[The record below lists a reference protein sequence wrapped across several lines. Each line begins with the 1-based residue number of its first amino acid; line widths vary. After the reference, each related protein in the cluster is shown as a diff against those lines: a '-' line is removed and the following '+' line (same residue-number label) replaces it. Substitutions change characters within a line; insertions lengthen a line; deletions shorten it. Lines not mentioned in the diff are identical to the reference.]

1 MTFVYTLNVVIWYK
15 GEINMIKGIAAS
27 SGISIGKALKKEH
40 IEISI
45 EKIEITDI
53 EHEKQRLKNALDIAK
68 TEIEELVKIT
78 KENIG
83 EEESKVFE
91 AHLMILDDPEVENRV
106 NEGLSDQKLCVEYI
120 YNEVTE
126 AFVEMFMQIPDEYLR
141 ERANDLKDVRN
152 RVLRHLLGIQTKDY
166 SKLKEDA
173 IVIAHDLTP
182 SDTANLDK
190 SHTIGFITEIGGS
203 TSHSAIMARTLEIPA
218 VVGTVDIMSQVE
230 DGDLIILDGEDGSVI
245 IKPTDDQIQHYTKIK
260 LQRAEFIKQLETL
273 KGKESI
279 SADGHIVELAANIG
293 SPNDISGVIKYDAE
307 GVGLYRTEFLYMD
320 RANWPTE
327 TEQFEAYKKV
337 VEGLSGKPVVIRTLD
352 IGGDKKLD
360 YYEMPEEMN
369 PFLGCRAIRLCL
381 EQIEIFK
388 TQLRAIMR
396 ASNFGNLRIMFPMIS
411 SVEEIRQVKQILE
424 EVKTELRQENIPFDE
439 NVQVGI
445 MIEIPAAA
453 VIADL
458 LAKEVDFFSIGT
470 NDLIQY
476 TVAVDRMNNK
486 ISHLYNP
493 FNPAVLRLINNV
505 IKMGHENGIWVG
517 MCGETAG
524 NPLLI
529 PLYLAMGLDEF
540 SMSPSS
546 ILKARWIIS
555 RNSKKELEKTLETV
569 LQTPTAQ
576 EIEAICKAL

>member
-1 MTFVYTLNVVIWYK
+1 
-15 GEINMIKGIAAS
+15 MIKGIAAS

-45 EKIEITDI
+45 EKREITDI

-68 TEIEELVKIT
+68 TEIAELVKIT

-126 AFVEMFMQIPDEYLR
+126 AFVDMFMQIPDEYLR

-182 SDTANLDK
+182 SDTASLDK

-218 VVGTVDIMSQVE
+218 VVGTVDIMSKVE
-230 DGDLIILDGEDGSVI
+230 DGDLVILDGEDGSVI
-245 IKPTDDQIQHYTKIK
+245 LKPTDDQIQHYTKIK

-279 SADGHIVELAANIG
+279 SADGHVVELAANIG
-293 SPNDISGVIKYDAE
+293 SPNDIAGVLKYDAE

-360 YYEMPEEMN
+360 YYQMPEEMN

-396 ASNFGNLRIMFPMIS
+396 ASHFGNLRIMFPMIS

-424 EVKTELRQENIPFDE
+424 EVKAELRQENTPFDE
-439 NVQVGI
+439 KVQVGI

-505 IKMGHENGIWVG
+505 IQAGHENGIWVG

-555 RNSKKELEKTLETV
+555 RNSKKELQKTLEQV
-569 LQTPTAQ
+569 LQTSTAQ
-576 EIEAICKAL
+576 EIETICKAL